1 MYSMTEAESGI
12 IALYGDSPRMK
23 MIDFFMTFP
32 KNEFTVPELVE
43 GIGMSRTTA
52 FKEIKKLLDNVMI
65 MQSGN
70 IGKSPTYKINTK
82 SPIVY
87 SMQKLISLR
96 SKKIAASQIKSA
108 TLNALLRKQLESID
122 TLYNREAML
131 KTELKLTR
139 NMINEMPAQ

>member
-1 MYSMTEAESGI
+1 MTEAESGI

-23 MIDFFMTFP
+23 MVDFFMTFP

-52 FKEIKKLLDNVMI
+52 FHEVEKLSNNGVI
-65 MQSGN
+65 IQSGN
-70 IGKSPTYKINTK
+70 VGKSPTYKINTK
-82 SPIVY
+82 SPIAY
-87 SMQKLISLR
+87 SIQKLVSLR

-108 TLNALLRKQLESID
+108 TLNTLLRKQLESID
-122 TLYNREAML
+122 QLYNREAML

-139 NMINEMPAQ
+139 TMINEIPSR

>member
-1 MYSMTEAESGI
+1 MPEAESGI

-23 MIDFFMTFP
+23 MVDFFMTFP
-32 KNEFTVPELVE
+32 KNEFTIPEIVK

-52 FKEIKKLLDNVMI
+52 FNEVHKLSDNDMIKQVGNV
-65 MQSGN
+65 
-70 IGKSPTYKINTK
+70 GKSPTYKINTK

-87 SMQKLISLR
+87 TMQKLVSLR
-96 SKKIAASQIKSA
+96 SKKVASSQIRRV

-122 TLYNREAML
+122 ALYNRETML

-139 NMINEMPAQ
+139 TMIKEILA